1 LKPLHG
7 VLAVTLVAASLAAWW
22 LQPSAP
28 DPVEVVGR
36 ERSSAT
42 ARSSANVATGS
53 SQLSTVLSVRPRD
66 RVDKDPAHLFGETSW
81 VQATPP
87 LPAAVAVPAPPPP
100 PAIPAAPPLPFRLLG
115 RYSDGATP
123 AVFLQFNDQNLVVR
137 VGDKVADSYQ
147 VESLDDNSLTL
158 LHLPT
163 QQRQTLNLGAA
174 K

>member
-7 VLAVTLVAASLAAWW
+7 VLAVALVGAALAAWQ
-22 LQPSAP
+22 LQPSPP

-36 ERSSAT
+36 EQSSSTARPTTTVAT
-42 ARSSANVATGS
+42 ASAH
-53 SQLSTVLSVRPRD
+53 LLKVLSVRPRD
-66 RVDKDPAHLFGETSW
+66 RVDKDPARLFDEPTW
-81 VQATPP
+81 VHVPTLAAVAEAPVPPP
-87 LPAAVAVPAPPPP
+87 LPTVA
-100 PAIPAAPPLPFRLLG
+100 AAPPLPFRLLG

-137 VGDKVADSYQ
+137 IGDKVADSYQ
-147 VESLDDNSLTL
+147 VENLDDNSLTL